1 MAREKPRVAETGDL
15 GMVMRL
21 SAWIVSLAMAVP
33 QIATAQQSE
42 QYIPGIWIDPDGCEH
57 WVMDD
62 GVEGYMSPH
71 VRRDGTPVCHSVSR
85 CAVVPTD
92 TMFATNSAT
101 IAPGGAA
108 SLRSFFSSNPANGFV
123 IEGHTDARGSDR
135 ANLSLSE
142 RRADAVARIAQS
154 AGARV
159 YSVRGFG
166 ERRPVAD
173 NATAS
178 GMAKNRRVEILCMR

>member
-1 MAREKPRVAETGDL
+1 MAFLEKRGARMIGALVAATLGLGALAGPAMAQDPRVVDAE
-15 GMVMRL
+15 R
-21 SAWIVSLAMAVP
+21 
-33 QIATAQQSE
+33 
-42 QYIPGIWIDPDGCEH
+42 YRPGIWIDPDGCEH

-108 SLRSFFSSNPANGFV
+108 SLRSFFSSNHF
-123 IEGHTDARGSDR
+123 
-135 ANLSLSE
+135 
-142 RRADAVARIAQS
+142 
-154 AGARV
+154 
-159 YSVRGFG
+159 
-166 ERRPVAD
+166 
-173 NATAS
+173 
-178 GMAKNRRVEILCMR
+178 